1 MSKKSIS
8 SVKAYNNV
16 DFLNSK
22 DARVLRILAEYLEP
36 LDRFRRHKV
45 KDTIV
50 FFGSARTREPAPA
63 RRDLREAR
71 AALRDARRP
80 SAALRESVAS
90 AERQM
95 KMSRYYRDAQELAY
109 RLTKWSKSLKG
120 TSHRFL
126 VCSGGGPGIM
136 EAANRGAAQAKGQT
150 VGLGISLPMEP
161 ASNPYISRDLAFEFH
176 YFFMRKFWFFYP
188 AKAMVVFP
196 GGFGT
201 LDECMEI
208 LTLIQ
213 TRKSSK
219 KIPFLLYGKS
229 YWSEVL
235 NFDAMVR
242 WGTISPQDLELFRFV
257 DTPEEAFQYL
267 RDRLTESHLKPGA
280 GRGRG
285 A

>member
-1 MSKKSIS
+1 MSKKSLS
-8 SVKAYNNV
+8 PLKAYESL
-16 DFLNSK
+16 DFLHSR

-36 LDRFRRHKV
+36 LHRFRRHKV

-50 FFGSARTREPAPA
+50 FFGSARTPEPDDA
-63 RRDLREAR
+63 RQALREAR
-71 AALRDARRP
+71 AALKGARRP
-80 SAALRESVAS
+80 SAALRKSVTS
-90 AERQM
+90 AERQL
-95 KMSRYYRDAQELAY
+95 KMSRYYRDARELA
-109 RLTKWSKSLKG
+109 RRVTAWSKSLKG

-136 EAANRGAAQAKGQT
+136 EAANRGAAEAKGQT

-161 ASNPYISRDLAFEFH
+161 AHNPYISRELAFEFH

-257 DTPEEAFQYL
+257 DTPEEAFRYL
-267 RDRLTESHLKPGA
+267 RQQLTESHLKPGA
-280 GRGRG
+280 SRRGTG
-285 A
+285 

>member
-1 MSKKSIS
+1 MSKKSTSPI
-8 SVKAYNNV
+8 KAYNRV
-16 DFLNSK
+16 DFLNSRN
-22 DARVLRILAEYLEP
+22 ARVLRILAEYLEP
-36 LDRFRRHKV
+36 LNRFRRHKV

-50 FFGSARTREPAPA
+50 FFGSARTLEPGPA
-63 RRDLREAR
+63 RRGLREAR
-71 AALRDARRP
+71 AALKEARRP
-80 SAALRESVAS
+80 SAALRESVAT
-90 AERQM
+90 AERQV
-95 KMSRYYRDAQELAY
+95 KMSRYYRDAQELAR
-109 RLTKWSKSLKG
+109 RLTEWSKSLKG

-136 EAANRGAAQAKGQT
+136 EAANRGAADAKGQT

-161 ASNPYISRDLAFEFH
+161 TSNPYISRDLAFEFH

-219 KIPFLLYGKS
+219 TIPFLLYGKS

-242 WGTISPQDLELFRFV
+242 WGTISPEDLELFRFV

-267 RDRLTESHLKPGA
+267 RDRLTESHLKPGP
-280 GRGRG
+280 GRGRT

>member
-1 MSKKSIS
+1 MSKKSHS
-8 SVKAYNNV
+8 PLKAYESL
-16 DFLNSK
+16 DFLHSR

-36 LDRFRRHKV
+36 LNRFRRHKV

-50 FFGSARTREPAPA
+50 FFGSARTLEPDDA
-63 RRDLREAR
+63 RRALREAR
-71 AALRDARRP
+71 AALKEARRP
-80 SAALRESVAS
+80 SAALRESVAG
-90 AERQM
+90 AKRQV
-95 KMSRYYRDAQELAY
+95 KMSRYYRDARELA
-109 RLTKWSKSLKG
+109 RQVTAWSKSLKG

-136 EAANRGAAQAKGQT
+136 EAANRGAAEAKGQT

-161 ASNPYISRDLAFEFH
+161 ANNPYISRELAFEFH

-201 LDECMEI
+201 LDEFMEI

-242 WGTISPQDLELFRFV
+242 WGTISRQDLELFRFV

-267 RDRLTESHLKPGA
+267 RRQLTEAHLKPGA
-280 GRGRG
+280 SRGG
-285 A
+285 AA

>member
-1 MSKKSIS
+1 MSKKSLS
-8 SVKAYNNV
+8 PLKAYESL
-16 DFLNSK
+16 DFLHSR

-36 LDRFRRHKV
+36 LHRFRRHKV

-50 FFGSARTREPAPA
+50 FFGSARTLEPDDA
-63 RRDLREAR
+63 RRALREAR
-71 AALRDARRP
+71 AALKGARRP

-90 AERQM
+90 AERQL
-95 KMSRYYRDAQELAY
+95 KMSRYYRDARELA
-109 RLTKWSKSLKG
+109 RRVTAWSKSLKG

-136 EAANRGAAQAKGQT
+136 EAANRGAAEAKGQT

-161 ASNPYISRDLAFEFH
+161 ANNPYISRELAFEFH

-280 GRGRG
+280 SRGG
-285 A
+285 AA

>member
-1 MSKKSIS
+1 MSKKSPS
-8 SVKAYNNV
+8 PLKAYESL
-16 DFLNSK
+16 DFLHSR

-36 LDRFRRHKV
+36 LHRFRRHKV

-50 FFGSARTREPAPA
+50 FFGSARTPEPEDA
-63 RRDLREAR
+63 RRSLREAR
-71 AALRDARRP
+71 AKLKAARRP
-80 SAALRESVAS
+80 SAALRKSVAS
-90 AERQM
+90 AERQL
-95 KMSRYYRDAQELAY
+95 KMSRYYRDARELA
-109 RLTKWSKSLKG
+109 RRVTAWSKSLKG

-136 EAANRGAAQAKGQT
+136 EAANRGAAEAKGQT

-161 ASNPYISRDLAFEFH
+161 ANNPYISRELAFEFH

-201 LDECMEI
+201 LDEFMEI

-242 WGTISPQDLELFRFV
+242 WGTISPEDLELFRFV

-280 GRGRG
+280 SRGG
-285 A
+285 TA